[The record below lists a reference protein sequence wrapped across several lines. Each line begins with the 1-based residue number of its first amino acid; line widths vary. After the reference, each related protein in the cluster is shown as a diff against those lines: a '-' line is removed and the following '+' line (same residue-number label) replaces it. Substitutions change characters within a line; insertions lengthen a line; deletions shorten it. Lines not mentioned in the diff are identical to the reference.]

1 MTLYTKYDVQSCY
14 YRFLELLVKLSVYHC
29 LPLPTKYPL
38 SLFNAC
44 EAWIIGPPVTVSG
57 GGVDVR

>member
-1 MTLYTKYDVQSCY
+1 MLLPI
-14 YRFLELLVKLSVYHC
+14 FELLVKLSVYHC
-29 LPLPTKYPL
+29 LPLPTGYPL

-57 GGVDVR
+57 GGGLMSGSRVHGI